1 MSKPRVAVLDVLP
14 PGSRQLI
21 QQQFAPDFDVRFA
34 EGDPEQ
40 RLGLVA
46 DATVLLA
53 GWDAVDARLV
63 DAAASCRLI
72 QKLGVGTDKIDL
84 LATRRRGIAV
94 LRAAGI
100 NATAV
105 AEMTVLLTLAV
116 LRRLVWAAESV
127 RRGEL
132 AKEQLRTM
140 TYQLA
145 GKTVGLL
152 GAGYVGRAAAK
163 RFASFDVTLA
173 YYDVRRLPEELER
186 ELHLS
191 FRSIDELVPDA
202 DVLSLHLPLTPETQ
216 GLIDGP
222 LLSKMKPNAILINT
236 ARGGLIDEPAL
247 IKALEAG
254 SLAGAGLDVTVQEP
268 LPPSSPLLAMDNVLV
283 TPHYG
288 GSVADNF
295 PRVVEHAYRNV
306 VNVLAGLPVP
316 PEDVVSWPT

>member
-1 MSKPRVAVLDVLP
+1 MDKPRVAVLDFLP
-14 PGSRQLI
+14 PGSRETI
-21 QQQFAPDFDVRFA
+21 RERFGPDFDVRFA
-34 EGDPEQ
+34 EGDAEQ

-46 DATVLLA
+46 DAAVLLA
-53 GWDAVDARLV
+53 GWDAVDARLL

-84 LATRRRGIAV
+84 IAAKRRGITV

-145 GKTVGLL
+145 GKTVGLV

-163 RFASFDVTLA
+163 RFASFEVTLA
-173 YYDVRRLPEELER
+173 YYDLRRLPEEIER

-191 FRSIDELVPDA
+191 FRSIDELVSTS
-202 DVLSLHLPLTPETQ
+202 DVLSLHLPLTPDTH
-216 GLIDGP
+216 GLVNSD
-222 LLSKMKPNAILINT
+222 LLSRMKPGAILINT
-236 ARGGLIDEPAL
+236 ARGGLVDESAL
-247 IKALEAG
+247 LKALKDG
-254 SLAGAGLDVTVQEP
+254 TLAGAGLDVTIQEP
-268 LPPSSPLLAMDNVLV
+268 LLPTSPLLALENVLV

-295 PRVVEHAYRNV
+295 PRVVAHAYRNV
-306 VNVLAGLPVP
+306 TNALAGLPVP
-316 PEDVVSWPT
+316 AEDVVWRPT